1 MNTNQDVRGANGRR
15 IARMGV
21 WIDLAEASPAA
32 DHVRFVFYW
41 IAYEAG
47 YQVNH
52 EDSDS
57 LRPSFHRCVA
67 RHDASGLQKLLIRHK
82 PRITALLKLRQAHPS
97 FWKQWDQ
104 DADVRTREDWEARF
118 QTRVRADV
126 RRLNVAARG
135 GASPDVART
144 VLRSTR
150 SFWVRWDDLN
160 QAVAVQDEEAL
171 LSASEW
177 AALVDTLFRNL
188 GIVRNQIV
196 HGGSAGSRSRGRTQV
211 RLGAELLR
219 DFVPHFRRTIE
230 RHPDQDWGPPPFPRV
245 GDEADD
251 KCLPPWLS
259 IDAARR
265 SVATEHG

>member
-1 MNTNQDVRGANGRR
+1 MNANQDVRGANERR

-21 WIDLAEASPAA
+21 WIDLAEASPAV

-47 YQVNH
+47 YQVSH
-52 EDSDS
+52 EYSDN
-57 LRPSFHRCVA
+57 LRPSFHHSVA

-82 PRITALLKLRQAHPS
+82 PRITALLELRQAHPS
-97 FWKQWDQ
+97 FWKQWDR

-118 QTRVRADV
+118 QARVRADV
-126 RRLNVAARG
+126 RRLNDAARG
-135 GASPDVART
+135 GASPDVAGT
-144 VLRSTR
+144 V
-150 SFWVRWDDLN
+150 DK
-160 QAVAVQDEEAL
+160 
-171 LSASEW
+171 
-177 AALVDTLFRNL
+177 LFRNL

-230 RHPDQDWGPPPFPRV
+230 RHLDQDWGPPPFPRV